1 MCPGNR
7 FEEKIVNRKK
17 LLAQGRRFVYKP
29 HLAQGQGLAFVQR
42 PSVPGALPGVPAAS
56 LAGASPLPFQAPRLL
71 EASCPKL
78 WAWPFPGLSR
88 PFPASVRSAF
98 LRRCACGKKA
108 ARRSGNQRASPLQFL
123 MPSGSKLRLQL

>member
-17 LLAQGRRFVYKP
+17 LLAQDMRFVYKP

-42 PSVPGALPGVPAAS
+42 PSVPGALPGVPAVS
-56 LAGASPLPFQAPRLL
+56 LAGAFLLPFQAPRPL

-78 WAWPFPGLSR
+78 RAWPFPGLS
-88 PFPASVRSAF
+88 
-98 LRRCACGKKA
+98 L
-108 ARRSGNQRASPLQFL
+108 ASPALSL
-123 MPSGSKLRLQL
+123 PLSVPPSCGVLPAEKKRPAGVGTSGPRLFNS